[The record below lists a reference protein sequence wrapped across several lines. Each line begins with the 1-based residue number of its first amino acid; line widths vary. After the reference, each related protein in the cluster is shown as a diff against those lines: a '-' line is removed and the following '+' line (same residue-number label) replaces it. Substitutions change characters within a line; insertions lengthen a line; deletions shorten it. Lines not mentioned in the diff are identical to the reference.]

1 MRLFKRTIITLSVM
15 SVVFAVLI
23 GSPLF
28 KPVDVCAAKKTFTVT
43 PDSKPYKNQYV
54 KSGRYNKYTK
64 HYYMLRSYL
73 DRLEDLGG
81 GTLILKDGTY
91 TVSNLLYIGSNITI
105 KLSSGTTIKKSYT
118 TGTKMVYSKALFHV
132 IGRKPAK
139 SGKKIT
145 GYGGSKNVKI
155 IGTGKATINL
165 NYCDDA
171 LGFMI
176 GHGKNITFKG
186 LNFKNMR
193 SNHPIELDGTYNTL
207 IENCTFSGYKEQ
219 THSTAIKEGINID
232 APDENNLCFQV
243 KWSSFDKTPNK
254 KIVIRGCT
262 FHRLGTAI
270 GTHRYSQ
277 ILNSDGVTTTNRY
290 HTDIT
295 IENNTFYDIDSYT
308 IRVQNWKGVEIKNN
322 TFTGND
328 KEFCIYGQGIH
339 DFKIYDNVIHNYKGI
354 LLTRSSWQVAMTDW
368 YTPVYNTVSDEMM
381 QMVAGQNTS
390 YDNGPSDYYSGENN
404 SVSGY
409 IVNGKY
415 TKETSASAK
424 DPYGTFYYKK
434 IVTTT
439 RNSEGAWVS
448 KTTCTASTST
458 YNKNN
463 TTYTVKHT
471 YDYLTDRW
479 TYEVT
484 DTSTGVKTY
493 AYSENNATTEAASS
507 TATTPVTTEAKPTTE
522 VTTEASTTETST
534 TETSTTEEPAVG

>member
-1 MRLFKRTIITLSVM
+1 MRLFRRTIVTL
-15 SVVFAVLI
+15 VVLTAFFMISFGSAAV
-23 GSPLF
+23 
-28 KPVDVCAAKKTFTVT
+28 KPTTAYAAKKTFTVT
-43 PDSKPYKNQYV
+43 PNSKPYKNQYV

-105 KLSSGTTIKKSYT
+105 KLSSGTTIKKSYK
-118 TGTKMVYSKALFHV
+118 TGTRMVYSKALFHV

-145 GYGGSKNVKI
+145 GYGGSHDVSI

-254 KIVIRGCT
+254 KIVIKGCT

-277 ILNSDGVTTTNRY
+277 TLNSDGVTTTNRY
-290 HTDIT
+290 HTNIT
-295 IENNTFYDIDSYT
+295 IENNKFYDIDSYT
-308 IRVQNWKGVEIKNN
+308 IRVQNWKNVTVKNN
-322 TFTGND
+322 DFSGKDN
-328 KEFCIYGQGIH
+328 EFCIYGQGIH

-368 YTPVYNTVSDEMM
+368 YTPLYNTISDEMM
-381 QMVAGQNTS
+381 QMVASQNTA

-404 SVSGY
+404 AVSGY

-415 TKETSASAK
+415 TKETTASAK
-424 DPYGTFYYKK
+424 DPYGTFYFKK

-439 RNSEGAWVS
+439 KNSEGSWVS

-458 YNKNN
+458 YTKNG
-463 TTYTVKHT
+463 TTYKVKHT
-471 YDYLTDRW
+471 YDPLTERW

-484 DTSTGVKTY
+484 DTSTGNVTVS
-493 AYSENNATTEAASS
+493 YSNAAATTEAA
-507 TATTPVTTEAKPTTE
+507 TTVVVPTTEAAKE
-522 VTTEASTTETST
+522 QTTETSTTEATT